1 MAENCIFCNIIN
13 REANSEIIAETDNVI
28 VIRDIM
34 PKAPVHLQVISKQHI
49 ASLNDLTDSDSAIIG
64 QMILAAQGAARAAGV
79 AESGYKLVWNVGHD
93 GGQVI
98 PHIHIHVLG
107 GKQLEE

>member
-13 REANSEIIAETDNVI
+13 REANSEIIAETDHVI

-64 QMILAAQGAARAAGV
+64 QMIWRRRVQLVLLAWR
-79 AESGYKLVWNVGHD
+79 NP
-93 GGQVI
+93 VI
-98 PHIHIHVLG
+98 N
-107 GKQLEE
+107 